1 MYALLQEQGKALQK
15 GAHGSDTALG
25 INAAATSQRSDRPPG
40 NPSQAETDCTLIS
53 LHICFALSEAAI
65 SDDRAGRP

>member
-1 MYALLQEQGKALQK
+1 MYALLQEQGKALEK

-25 INAAATSQRSDRPPG
+25 INAAATSQRPDRPPG
-40 NPSQAETDCTLIS
+40 NPLQAETYCVFIS

-65 SDDRAGRP
+65 CDD